1 MKEVKLTIN
10 REKLTFPFGLGFL
23 GECME
28 NLDLSVQE
36 IGSKLDKNPFKWI
49 PVLMHESHKY
59 QCELDDVKL
68 SFSIKELIK
77 LLDNEKGNVMMNKFL
92 MAFIKSLTDD
102 VPKETTPKKQSNSKK
117 K

>member
-10 REKLTFPFGLGFL
+10 KNKLTFPFGLGYL

-36 IGSKLDKNPFKWI
+36 IGAKLDKNPFKWI

-68 SFSIKELIK
+68 KFSLKELVK
-77 LLDNEKGNVMMNKFL
+77 FLDNDKGNVMMNKFL
-92 MAFIKSLTDD
+92 IAFIKSLTKDI
-102 VPKETTPKKQSNSKK
+102 PKQETTKEQGEPKKK
-117 K
+117 